1 MFFLSQFLTSLLW
14 VSVANKHG
22 RRVVLFASLL
32 GNGLSLMAFGTSKN
46 LESAIAT
53 RLAMGLFNGA
63 VGVARSAVG
72 DLTDATNSGRAYTYM
87 GLSWGLGGIVGSVI
101 GGLAENP
108 VRNFPYLFGDSA
120 LFAEYPY
127 LLPCLIAGSVT
138 VLGAGLSLFL
148 GPDGGPRE
156 GSIRLPNEK
165 DVGRAASTFTLVGRY
180 IFGQIVALWHR
191 KSGQGPVALDHTSG
205 TPPPLPSPL
214 PSPALDE
221 AARQAERN
229 PLASRR
235 ASNKYGSAFGPGQ
248 AGPGSAFSRAGTS
261 AYDPISMR
269 IPSMRRRS
277 QYRTAS
283 VMTGATSTRY
293 APDFEAGEGGAPAS
307 FAERFLMSNNNRTFN
322 LAELWVAGKTREHV
336 EDEYAQTEYEASV
349 FEPTTATDVEGP
361 GESRFSLDE
370 DHEGEP
376 DFRGYGS
383 VVPSLQ
389 DLRAEA
395 RRQDQASESTT
406 TSTGHTAGP
415 STDTIQP
422 LDSGFDRG
430 LTRDRNQRIF
440 SGVSV
445 GRPGGRRLSMAS
457 SFRGASIF
465 SNTGLDPQTLAQAM
479 SQQPRTPLAEAP
491 HGNEGLLGIPEGR
504 PASIIDLEAAA
515 EPEMS
520 MLQLI
525 WQLPVGVI
533 AQYGL
538 VALHGTSCDQ
548 VFLSF
553 IVTPI
558 SSGGLGLKA
567 SDYAGLVALM
577 FFFQMVWQFKFYPN
591 VGPPNGPFSHLAMFR
606 IGLCLY
612 IPVYLLFPQ
621 LRGLLPK
628 NGSGAKASVMF
639 GMALLSSMR
648 YLASCCSYTAV
659 MVLVNA
665 LSPPDLIPLANGI
678 GQTTVSFARFV
689 GPLVGGSIWAESI
702 SGDVPEPSAG
712 FVVIAGMCAAGLV
725 LSFRIK

>member
-22 RRVVLFASLL
+22 RRIVLFSSLL

-46 LESAIAT
+46 VKTAITT

-72 DLTDATNSGRAYTYM
+72 DITDATNSGRAYTYM

-101 GGLAENP
+101 GGLTENP
-108 VRNFPYLFGDSA
+108 VRNYPWLFGDSV

-138 VLGAGLSLFL
+138 VCGAGLSLFL

-165 DVGRAASTFTLVGRY
+165 DVAQAASTFA
-180 IFGQIVALWHR
+180 VALRFVFGKLQALWY
-191 KSGQGPVALDHTSG
+191 KTKGQGPVALDATSG
-205 TPPPLPSPL
+205 TPQPLPSPL

-221 AARQAERN
+221 AARRAERD

-248 AGPGSAFSRAGTS
+248 AGPGSAFSRVGASG
-261 AYDPISMR
+261 YDPISMR

-293 APDFEAGEGGAPAS
+293 APDFEEGGAPAS

-322 LAELWVAGKTREHV
+322 LAELWVAGKTREAG
-336 EDEYAQTEYEASV
+336 EEYAQSEYDASV
-349 FEPTTATDVEGP
+349 FDPTTATDVEAP
-361 GESRFSLDE
+361 GDSRFSLDE

-395 RRQDQASESTT
+395 RRQDQASEATT
-406 TSTGHTAGP
+406 TGTGHTAGP

-422 LDSGFDRG
+422 LDSSFERGFSRDRG
-430 LTRDRNQRIF
+430 QRIF
-440 SGVSV
+440 SGASV
-445 GRPGGRRLSMAS
+445 GRPGGRRMSMAS

-479 SQQPRTPLAEAP
+479 AQPRTPVVEAP
-491 HGNEGLLGIPEGR
+491 HGADGLLGIPEGR
-504 PASIIDLEAAA
+504 PASIVDLEAND
-515 EPEMS
+515 EPEPTT
-520 MLQLI
+520 LQLI

-567 SDYAGLVALM
+567 SDYAGLIALM

-628 NGSGAKASVMF
+628 NGSGEKASVLF

-689 GPLVGGSIWAESI
+689 GPLIGGSIWAESI

-712 FVVIAGMCAAGLV
+712 FVVIAGMCLTGLI
-725 LSFRIK
+725 LSLRIK

>member
-22 RRVVLFASLL
+22 RRVVLFSSLL

-46 LESAIAT
+46 LKSAIAT

-72 DLTDATNSGRAYTYM
+72 DLTDSSNSGRAYTYM

-101 GGLAENP
+101 GGLTENP
-108 VRNFPYLFGDSA
+108 VRNYPYLFGDSI

-138 VLGAGLSLFL
+138 LIGALLSLFL

-156 GSIRLPNEK
+156 GAIRLPNEK
-165 DVGRAASTFTLVGRY
+165 DVERAAGTFSTLARFIASQFT
-180 IFGQIVALWHR
+180 ALWYR
-191 KSGQGPVALDHTSG
+191 TKGQGPVALDTASG

-221 AARQAERN
+221 AARLTERN

-261 AYDPISMR
+261 GYDPISMR

-293 APDFEAGEGGAPAS
+293 APDFEAGEAPAS
-307 FAERFLMSNNNRTFN
+307 FAERFLLSNNNRTFN
-322 LAELWVAGKTREHV
+322 LAELWVSGKTREA
-336 EDEYAQTEYEASV
+336 DDNAYAQSEYEASV
-349 FEPTTATDVEGP
+349 FDPTTATEADAP
-361 GESRFSLDE
+361 DESRFSLDE
-370 DHEGEP
+370 DHAGEP

-395 RRQDQASESTT
+395 RRQDQASESTAA
-406 TSTGHTAGP
+406 GHSAGP
-415 STDTIQP
+415 STDTVQP
-422 LDSGFDRG
+422 LESGFDRVSS
-430 LTRDRNQRIF
+430 RDRTQRIF
-440 SGVSV
+440 SGASV
-445 GRPGGRRLSMAS
+445 GGRPGGRRLSMAS
-457 SFRGASIF
+457 SFRGQSIF
-465 SNTGLDPQTLAQAM
+465 SNTGLDPHTLAQAM
-479 SQQPRTPLAEAP
+479 AAGPRTPLVEAP
-491 HGNEGLLGIPEGR
+491 NGNEGLLGIPEGR
-504 PASIIDLEAAA
+504 PASIIDLEAGEDAIA
-515 EPEMS
+515 EPSMS
-520 MLQLI
+520 ELI
-525 WQLPVGVI
+525 WQLPLGVI

-553 IVTPI
+553 LVTPI

-612 IPVYLLFPQ
+612 LPVYLLFPQ

-628 NGSGAKASVMF
+628 NGSGEKAYVLF

-678 GQTTVSFARFV
+678 GQTTVSFARFI
-689 GPLVGGSIWAESI
+689 GPLIGGAIWAESI

-712 FVVIAGMCAAGLV
+712 FVVIAGMCLAGLV
-725 LSFRIK
+725 LSMRIK